1 MIHIAS
7 SPGTD
12 QIRAMPTLTIFQLCS
27 SRLAHITFISM
38 AIILCYAGGLDSD
51 FLFDDG
57 PNLDA
62 LVHIQGAGIFTSD
75 FWEFVLSGGAGPT
88 GRPISLFT
96 FALQADFWPDSS
108 RAFKLVNLLLH
119 CLNASLIYLI
129 CRLLTGVLNTS
140 RTQGTVI
147 ALACALI
154 WGLHPVHTS
163 SVLYAIQRMAL
174 LSNCFMLTGIFL
186 HLKLRLNYS
195 HHRHQLILLT
205 INLGLTGLLALFSK
219 ENAPS
224 LVFYLL
230 VIEHTL
236 LVSQPVHSGLKYWRY
251 LFLWLP
257 VVLVILLPLF
267 FLEKLQGGFAA
278 SFDFSMT
285 ERLLTESRILWQYL
299 SVLLLPTTGAMGLF
313 HDITV
318 STSLFAP
325 LTTMFSIAA
334 WLAFLCLALVYQGKN
349 RLLLFGLLWFWS
361 GHVVESTLLPLELFF
376 HHRNYLAFMGL
387 VFCAIVGF
395 VNTLPAALGS
405 YRVKLLIGAFYV
417 LMLFLN
423 TTRISMLWSEP
434 LELSQRW
441 YEADPDT
448 QRNAEFHAI
457 ELAKINPAGEILAAR
472 IFSRAIENTDDSF
485 RLMLNLMTLA
495 CVNGEV
501 PGPDKDSILKQVTQ
515 IGPESRDIVS
525 PMQQLVTLSI
535 NDQCPPYDPVF
546 LETLLTLL
554 VAQTEGRDKG
564 MFQFDLARLAS
575 HDNNSQSMLELLDQA
590 YRNTADSGLLF
601 NSALQLINQE
611 RYDEALVIIDEAIQ
625 DTLENN
631 NIRTGT
637 RSSKL
642 QVLYAMRDDA
652 VALQAESGK

>member
-1 MIHIAS
+1 
-7 SPGTD
+7 
-12 QIRAMPTLTIFQLCS
+12 MPTVTSLQLS
-27 SRLAHITFISM
+27 SSKIAHITFIST
-38 AIILCYAGGLDSD
+38 AIILCYASGLDSD

-75 FWEFVLSGGAGPT
+75 FWEFVLTGGAGPT
-88 GRPISLFT
+88 GRPVSLFT
-96 FALQADFWPDSS
+96 FALQADSWPGSS
-108 RAFKLVNLLLH
+108 WAFKLVNLLLH
-119 CLNASLIYLI
+119 CLNAGLVYLI
-129 CRLLTGVLNTS
+129 CNLLTRVLNTS
-140 RTQGTVI
+140 TTQGTVI

-163 SVLYAIQRMAL
+163 SVLYTIQRMAL
-174 LSNCFMLTGIFL
+174 LSNGFMLAGIFL
-186 HLKLRLNYS
+186 HLKLRLDYP
-195 HHRHQLILLT
+195 HHRHHLILLT
-205 INLGLTGLLALFSK
+205 SNLGITGLLALFSK

-230 VIEHTL
+230 VLEYTL
-236 LVSQPVHSGLKYWRY
+236 LASQPVNSNLKIWRY

-257 VVLVILLPLF
+257 VLLTILLPLF
-267 FLEKLQGGFAA
+267 FFEKLQSGFAT

-299 SVLLLPTTGAMGLF
+299 AVLLLPTTGAMGLF

-318 STSLFAP
+318 SSSLFTP
-325 LTTMFSIAA
+325 VTTLLSIAA
-334 WLAFLCLALVYQGKN
+334 WLTLLCLALVYQGKH
-349 RLLLFGLLWFWS
+349 RLLLFGLLWFWA

-387 VFCAIVGF
+387 LFIAVVSF
-395 VNTLPAALGS
+395 VIALPAALGNH
-405 YRVKLLIGAFYV
+405 RVKLLLGMFYV
-417 LMLFLN
+417 LMLCLN
-423 TTRISMLWSEP
+423 TTRIGMLWSTP
-434 LELSQRW
+434 LELSYRW

-457 ELAKINPAGEILAAR
+457 ELAKTNSTGEILAAR
-472 IFSRAIENTDDSF
+472 VFSRAIENTDDSF

-501 PGPDKDSILKQVTQ
+501 PGPDKDSILKQVMQ

-575 HDNNSQSMLELLDQA
+575 HDNNSQRMLELLDQA

-625 DTLENN
+625 NTLENN

-642 QVLYAMRDDA
+642 QVLYGMRDDA